1 MSIENFTDT
10 GTGADTPMKPW
21 PALAGQ
27 GKMLSLPG
35 GKLFFYDAN
44 DGVAGRNAPA
54 EEPSLILIHG
64 LGDEADSW
72 RHLIPLLSATGRRI
86 FAPDLPGFGRSDWK
100 GKISIKAHALAVLG
114 LMQEAGAASPSN
126 PAILVGCSMG
136 AIIAQ
141 AAAYERPDLVK
152 ELILIDGC
160 FPLSTSAD
168 KGMLLM
174 GLPFLG
180 RAWYRGFR
188 KNHEGAW
195 KSLYPYYRDLDA
207 MSAEDKDFLRRRVI
221 ARVESASQERA
232 YFASLRSLNNL
243 ALLGRRDFSSR
254 IKNFPGK
261 IHLLWGEADQVIP
274 AAQNSAFRSLRP
286 DADFQQIPHAGH
298 LPQQEAPEETSQA
311 ILRVL
316 N

>member
-1 MSIENFTDT
+1 MSIENFT
-10 GTGADTPMKPW
+10 GMDTPMKPW
-21 PALAGQ
+21 PVLAGL
-27 GKMLSLPG
+27 GKTLSLPG
-35 GKLFFYDAN
+35 GKLFFYDT
-44 DGVAGRNAPA
+44 AGLGQAASNA
-54 EEPSLILIHG
+54 PSLILIHG

-72 RHLIPLLSATGRRI
+72 RHLIPLLSGTGRRI
-86 FAPDLPGFGRSDWK
+86 LAPDLPGFGRSEWK
-100 GKISIKAHALAVLG
+100 GKIGIKAHAQAVLG
-114 LMQEAGAASPSN
+114 LMREAGAASPSN

-141 AAAYERPDLVK
+141 AAAYQRPDLVK

-160 FPLSTSAD
+160 FPLSRLID

-195 KSLYPYYRDLDA
+195 KSLFPYYRDLDA
-207 MSAEDKDFLRRRVI
+207 MSAEDKDFLRGRVI

-243 ALLGRRDFSSR
+243 ALFGRLGFSRR

-261 IHLLWGEADQVIP
+261 IHLLWGEADRVIP

-286 DADFQQIPHAGH
+286 DAGFQQIPNAGH
-298 LPQQEAPEETSQA
+298 LPQQEAPGETVQA
-311 ILRVL
+311 ILRIM
-316 N
+316 NGNF

>member
-1 MSIENFTDT
+1 
-10 GTGADTPMKPW
+10 MKPW
-21 PALAGQ
+21 PALAGR
-27 GKMLSLPG
+27 GRVLSLPG
-35 GKLFFYDAN
+35 GKLFFYDDN
-44 DGVAGRNAPA
+44 DGMAGRSTLA
-54 EEPSLILIHG
+54 EAPSLILIHG

-72 RHLIPLLSATGRRI
+72 RRLMPSLSGTGRRI
-86 FAPDLPGFGRSDWK
+86 LAPDLPGFGRSEWK
-100 GKISIKAHALAVLG
+100 GKIGVKAHAQAVLD
-114 LMQEAGAASPSN
+114 LMQDVGAASPSN

-141 AAAYERPDLVK
+141 AAAYEHPDLVK

-160 FPLSTSAD
+160 FPLSSVAD

-207 MSAEDKDFLRRRVI
+207 MSAEDKDFLRRRVV
-221 ARVESASQERA
+221 ARVESSGQERA

-243 ALLGRRDFSSR
+243 ALFGRQGFSRR

-261 IHLLWGEADQVIP
+261 IHLLWGEADRVIP
-274 AAQNSAFRSLRP
+274 SAQNDAFRALRP
-286 DADFQQIPHAGH
+286 DADFQQIPNAGH
-298 LPQQEAPEETSQA
+298 LPQQEAPEETAQA
-311 ILRVL
+311 ILRIM
-316 N
+316 NGNF